1 MNKQTSN
8 IPRFI
13 LVGILTIAI
22 AIMWV
27 NNKNKAEESSKRS
40 AIKVEIPSAQ

>member
-22 AIMWV
+22 VIMWV
-27 NNKNKAEESSKRS
+27 NNKNKAEEISKRTE
-40 AIKVEIPSAQ
+40 IKVEIPSAK